1 MSVKETILQL
11 IGQDT
16 FVPVPITETTDL
28 FQDLY
33 LDSLSFISL
42 LMEIEE
48 QYRITIELP
57 EMAGCRVV
65 GQLIELVERKVREG
79 QHHA

>member
-11 IGQDT
+11 IGQEA
-16 FVPVPITETTDL
+16 FVPVPITEAADL

-57 EMAGCRVV
+57 EMAGCRRV
-65 GQLIELVERKVREG
+65 GQLIELVERKVREE